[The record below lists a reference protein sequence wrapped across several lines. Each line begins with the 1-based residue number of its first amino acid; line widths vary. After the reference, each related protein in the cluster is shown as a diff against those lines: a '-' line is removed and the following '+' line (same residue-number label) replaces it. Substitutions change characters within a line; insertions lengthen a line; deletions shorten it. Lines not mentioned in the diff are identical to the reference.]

1 MRRVKRSTIT
11 AFLTGLSIASA
22 GTAGVIGVL
31 YLIAPPAP
39 DDVTGLAQTSGP
51 FQTRT
56 QALPE
61 NAQLTL
67 ADDIGHA
74 QARVAQHKAD
84 FDAQRALTR
93 SIQQEL
99 QRVGC
104 YSGAIDG
111 SWSDATKSGMATFM
125 QSLKVKLPVSAPD
138 YILLTMLQGQ
148 KSAAC
153 GTPKSL
159 EPATTTAQSVER
171 PKARVTKTETRPVV
185 IEQTGPAVG
194 EFRTS
199 VATANEPVVSPAR
212 PLQPVVTMPAA
223 TKVPTPSSAPLPGR
237 MAIGAPVELSPAKPE
252 VAPGS
257 PATPVA
263 EEQDQLPKAAR
274 PTRERAREARPGRE
288 YRSAPVWGYGP
299 PSQPS
304 RAASNGSRYS
314 FVKLNREAP

>member
-11 AFLTGLSIASA
+11 AFLTGLSLASA

-31 YLIAPPAP
+31 YLVAPPAP
-39 DDVTGLAQTSGP
+39 DDVASQAQTNGP

-56 QALPE
+56 QELPE

-67 ADDIGHA
+67 ADDISHA

-111 SWSDATKSGMATFM
+111 SWSDTTKSGMASFM

-153 GTPKSL
+153 GTPRSL
-159 EPATTTAQSVER
+159 EPATTTAQAPDR
-171 PKARVTKTETRPVV
+171 PKARVTKTDTRPIV
-185 IEQTGPAVG
+185 IEQAGPAVG
-194 EFRTS
+194 EFRTT
-199 VATANEPVVSPAR
+199 VATANEPVVAPAR
-212 PLQPVVTMPAA
+212 SLQPIVTMPAA
-223 TKVPTPSSAPLPGR
+223 TKAPAAALAPLPGR
-237 MAIGAPVELSPAKPE
+237 MAVGAPVEHTPAMPE

-257 PATPVA
+257 PAAPVA
-263 EEQDQLPKAAR
+263 EEQEKPKVVR
-274 PTRERAREARPGRE
+274 PTRTREARSARD
-288 YRSAPVWGYGP
+288 YRPAPVWGYGP
-299 PSQPS
+299 PGAS
-304 RAASNGSRYS
+304 RAAGNSSRYS
-314 FVKLNREAP
+314 FAKLNREAP